1 MKGKKFIAI
10 LAVLSVFLLAGN
22 AYIYLQADRTGPLI
36 QFPDETVTYKE
47 GRDISVLLDG
57 VTATDDQDGDVTDS
71 LVIEDVFF
79 DSTNSEA
86 YVIYVA
92 KDSHNNVTK
101 TRRTISYVSM
111 DDSAEQETDEQSNE
125 QFIEP

>member
-86 YVIYVA
+86 YVIYAA